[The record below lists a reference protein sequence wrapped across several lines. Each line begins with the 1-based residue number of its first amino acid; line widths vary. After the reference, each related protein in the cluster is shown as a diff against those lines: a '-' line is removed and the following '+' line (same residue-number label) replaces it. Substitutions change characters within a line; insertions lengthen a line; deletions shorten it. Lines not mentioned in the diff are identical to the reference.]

1 MAFNVVLRP
10 QAEEDLAAIYEYIAQ
25 NSPQRAIGYVRRLRL
40 RCEALSHFPERGRAR
55 DDLLPGVCMLPFERS
70 AVIIYRVE
78 SDVVRIIN
86 IFYRG
91 RNYEAILRGEAP
103 DNK

>member
-40 RCEALSHFPERGRAR
+40 RCEALTYFPERGRAR
-55 DDLLPGVCMLPFERS
+55 DDLLPGVRMLPFERS

-91 RNYEAILRGEAP
+91 RNYEAILRGEVP
-103 DNK
+103 DNE

>member
-1 MAFNVVLRP
+1 M
-10 QAEEDLAAIYEYIAQ
+10 AAIYEYIAQ

-40 RCEALSHFPERGRAR
+40 RCEALSYFPERGRAR
-55 DDLLPGVCMLPFERS
+55 DDLLPGVRTLPFERS